1 MNLKPHLL
9 IIVVSIA
16 SLVFILRLVRRR
28 QLRAKYSL
36 LWLPLGAALVVL
48 GIAPGLLD
56 WAAGTVG
63 IYYAPAMLFLAGLMF
78 LLLVAVH
85 LSWEVSR
92 LEERTRILAEE
103 LALLRTEVTSP
114 GAPVLVDGAARAGPA
129 RRSPTDGPAH
139 RGPDS

>member
-9 IIVVSIA
+9 MSVLSIA

-36 LWLPLGAALVVL
+36 LWLPLGAVFVVL

-56 WAAGTVG
+56 WAAGKVG
-63 IYYAPAMLFLAGLMF
+63 IYYPPAMLFLAGILF

-103 LALLRTEVTSP
+103 LALMRAEFRPADPPTPVAP
-114 GAPVLVDGAARAGPA
+114 G
-129 RRSPTDGPAH
+129 
-139 RGPDS
+139 

>member
-1 MNLKPHLL
+1 MNVKPHLL
-9 IIVVSIA
+9 MSVLSIV

-36 LWLPLGAALVVL
+36 LWLPLGAVFVVL
-48 GIAPGLLD
+48 GVAPGLLD
-56 WAAGTVG
+56 WAAGAVG
-63 IYYAPAMLFLAGLMF
+63 IYYPPAMLFLAGILF

-103 LALLRTEVTSP
+103 LALMRAEQRPPAPEPS
-114 GAPVLVDGAARAGPA
+114 APVSPA
-129 RRSPTDGPAH
+129 
-139 RGPDS
+139 

>member
-9 IIVVSIA
+9 MSVLSIA

-36 LWLPLGAALVVL
+36 LWLPLGAVFVVL

-56 WAAGTVG
+56 WAAGKVG
-63 IYYAPAMLFLAGLMF
+63 IYYAPALLFLAGILF

-103 LALLRTEVTSP
+103 LALMRADRTRP
-114 GAPVLVDGAARAGPA
+114 GEPPRLAG
-129 RRSPTDGPAH
+129 S
-139 RGPDS
+139 

>member
-9 IIVVSIA
+9 MSLLSVF

-36 LWLPLGAALVVL
+36 LWLPLGAVFLVL
-48 GIAPGLLD
+48 GFAPGLLD
-56 WAAGTVG
+56 WAAGAVG
-63 IYYAPAMLFLAGLMF
+63 IFYPPAMLFLAGILF

-103 LALLRTEVTSP
+103 LALLR
-114 GAPVLVDGAARAGPA
+114 ADHHDDARG
-129 RRSPTDGPAH
+129 RHGD
-139 RGPDS
+139 

>member
-9 IIVVSIA
+9 MSVLSIA

-36 LWLPLGAALVVL
+36 LWLPLGAVFVVL

-56 WAAGTVG
+56 WAAGKVG
-63 IYYAPAMLFLAGLMF
+63 IYYPPAMLFLAGILF

-103 LALLRTEVTSP
+103 LALMRAELRPADPPNAV
-114 GAPVLVDGAARAGPA
+114 APR
-129 RRSPTDGPAH
+129 
-139 RGPDS
+139 

>member
-1 MNLKPHLL
+1 MNFKPHLL
-9 IIVVSIA
+9 MSVLSIA

-36 LWLPLGAALVVL
+36 LWLPLGAVFVVL

-56 WAAGTVG
+56 WAAGQVG
-63 IYYAPAMLFLAGLMF
+63 IYYAPALLFLAGILF

-103 LALLRTEVTSP
+103 LALMRADRTWP
-114 GAPVLVDGAARAGPA
+114 RDPPQRAG
-129 RRSPTDGPAH
+129 S
-139 RGPDS
+139 

>member
-1 MNLKPHLL
+1 VNFKPHLL
-9 IIVVSIA
+9 MSVLSIA

-36 LWLPLGAALVVL
+36 LWLPLGAVFVVL

-56 WAAGTVG
+56 WAAGQVG
-63 IYYAPAMLFLAGLMF
+63 IYYAPALLFLAGILF

-103 LALLRTEVTSP
+103 LALMRADRTWP
-114 GAPVLVDGAARAGPA
+114 RDPPQRAG
-129 RRSPTDGPAH
+129 S
-139 RGPDS
+139 